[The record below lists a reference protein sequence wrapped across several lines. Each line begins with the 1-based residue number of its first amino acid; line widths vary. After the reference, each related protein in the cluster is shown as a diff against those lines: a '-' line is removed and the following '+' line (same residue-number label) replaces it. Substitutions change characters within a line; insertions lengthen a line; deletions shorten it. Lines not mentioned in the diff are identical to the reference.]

1 MIRVREIMEDF
12 LLDQI
17 YFLIP
22 ILLIIYLMLFATNKI
37 KNRYKKENATH
48 IYQQNLSIIKEY
60 IYETAKKDECLSGVD
75 KTEIAIAVNTEL
87 TSQGYST
94 GIPIPTANN
103 LPKGRDH
110 QIIQEQLLTKSI
122 IKNSLNRCRKNF
134 SDLSEEIKRQDIIN
148 LSAASAFAELA
159 LKEEVGETKTNEP
172 KSEWLKV
179 IMKHS
184 DKKDSLGLIICL
196 FEKMGETEY
205 ERFFLEDDKTRRFY
219 QGIFASLLK
228 QDVSYNDCVRKFN
241 EYIELVA
248 NYRSISNA
256 TADDFLPR
264 NLWSRERIDPRKLMD
279 ELNRLRPRTSHASD
293 KAMHSVRNRIKLRN
307 KNNC

>member
-1 MIRVREIMEDF
+1 MGNF
-12 LLDQI
+12 LLQQI
-17 YFLIP
+17 YFLVP
-22 ILLIIYLMLFATNKI
+22 ILLVIYLMLFVTNKT

-48 IYQQNLSIIKEY
+48 IYQQNLSMIKEY
-60 IYETAKKDECLSGVD
+60 IYETTKTDEFLSGVD
-75 KTEIAIAVNTEL
+75 ETEIAIAVNTEL

-94 GIPIPTANN
+94 GIPIPAANN
-103 LPKGRDH
+103 LPKGHDH
-110 QIIQEQLLTKSI
+110 RIIQEQLLTKSI

-159 LKEEVGETKTNEP
+159 LKEEVGETKTSEP
-172 KSEWLKV
+172 KSEWLAV

-196 FEKMGETEY
+196 FEKMRETEY
-205 ERFFLEDDKTRRFY
+205 ERFYLEDGKTRRFY
-219 QGIFASLLK
+219 QGIFASLLE
-228 QDVSYNDCVRKFN
+228 QDLSYNDCVSKFYD
-241 EYIELVA
+241 YIELVA

-264 NLWSRERIDPRKLMD
+264 DLWPSERIDPRKLMD

-293 KAMHSVRNRIKLRN
+293 EAMHSVRTHNKLPN
-307 KNNC
+307 KNICQ

>member
-1 MIRVREIMEDF
+1 MGNF
-12 LLDQI
+12 LLEQI
-17 YFLIP
+17 YFLVP
-22 ILLIIYLMLFATNKI
+22 ILLVIYLMLFVTNKT

-48 IYQQNLSIIKEY
+48 IYQQNLSMIKEY
-60 IYETAKKDECLSGVD
+60 IYETTKTDEFLSGVD

-87 TSQGYST
+87 TSQGYNT
-94 GIPIPTANN
+94 GIPIPTENN

-110 QIIQEQLLTKSI
+110 RIIQEQLLTKSI

-159 LKEEVGETKTNEP
+159 LKEEVGETKTSEP
-172 KSEWLKV
+172 KSEWLAV

-196 FEKMGETEY
+196 FEKMRETEY
-205 ERFFLEDDKTRRFY
+205 ERFYLEDGKTRRFY
-219 QGIFASLLK
+219 QGIFASLLE
-228 QDVSYNDCVRKFN
+228 QDVSYNDCVSKFYD
-241 EYIELVA
+241 YIELVA

-264 NLWSRERIDPRKLMD
+264 DLWPSERIDPRKLMD

-293 KAMHSVRNRIKLRN
+293 EAMHSVRTHNKLPN
-307 KNNC
+307 KNICQ

>member
-1 MIRVREIMEDF
+1 MGNF
-12 LLDQI
+12 LLEQI
-17 YFLIP
+17 YFLVP
-22 ILLIIYLMLFATNKI
+22 ILLVIYLMLFVTNKT

-60 IYETAKKDECLSGVD
+60 IYETTKTDEFLSGVD

-110 QIIQEQLLTKSI
+110 RIIQEQLLTKSI

-159 LKEEVGETKTNEP
+159 LKEEVGETKTSEP
-172 KSEWLKV
+172 KSEWLAV

-196 FEKMGETEY
+196 FEKMRETEY
-205 ERFFLEDDKTRRFY
+205 ERFYLEDGKTRRFY
-219 QGIFASLLK
+219 QGIFASLLE
-228 QDVSYNDCVRKFN
+228 QDVSYNDCVSKFD

-264 NLWSRERIDPRKLMD
+264 DLWPSERIDPRKLMD

-293 KAMHSVRNRIKLRN
+293 EAMHSVRTHNKLPN
-307 KNNC
+307 KNICQ

>member
-1 MIRVREIMEDF
+1 MGNF
-12 LLDQI
+12 LLEQI

-22 ILLIIYLMLFATNKI
+22 LLLVIYLMLFVTNKT

-60 IYETAKKDECLSGVD
+60 IYETTKTDEFLSGVD

-110 QIIQEQLLTKSI
+110 RIIQEQLLTKSI

-159 LKEEVGETKTNEP
+159 LKEEVGETKTSEP
-172 KSEWLKV
+172 KSEWLAV

-196 FEKMGETEY
+196 FEKMRETEY
-205 ERFFLEDDKTRRFY
+205 ERFYLEDGKTRRFY
-219 QGIFASLLK
+219 QGIFASLLE
-228 QDVSYNDCVRKFN
+228 QDVSYNDCVSKFD

-264 NLWSRERIDPRKLMD
+264 DLWPSERIDPRKLMD

-293 KAMHSVRNRIKLRN
+293 EAMHSVRIHNKLPN
-307 KNNC
+307 KNICQ

>member
-1 MIRVREIMEDF
+1 MGNF
-12 LLDQI
+12 LLEQI

-22 ILLIIYLMLFATNKI
+22 LLLVIYLMLFVTNKT

-48 IYQQNLSIIKEY
+48 IYQQNLSMIKEY
-60 IYETAKKDECLSGVD
+60 IYETTKTDEFLSGVD

-87 TSQGYST
+87 TSQGYNT

-110 QIIQEQLLTKSI
+110 RIIQEQLLTKSI

-159 LKEEVGETKTNEP
+159 LKEKVGETKTSEP
-172 KSEWLKV
+172 KSEWLAV

-196 FEKMGETEY
+196 FEKMRETEY
-205 ERFFLEDDKTRRFY
+205 ERFYLEDGKTRRFY
-219 QGIFASLLK
+219 QGIFASLLE
-228 QDVSYNDCVRKFN
+228 QDLSYNDCVSKFYD
-241 EYIELVA
+241 YIELVA

-264 NLWSRERIDPRKLMD
+264 DLWPSERIDPRKLMD

-293 KAMHSVRNRIKLRN
+293 EAMHSVRTHNKLPN
-307 KNNC
+307 KNICQ

>member
-1 MIRVREIMEDF
+1 MIRVREIMEEF
-12 LLDQI
+12 LLEQI
-17 YFLIP
+17 YFLVP
-22 ILLIIYLMLFATNKI
+22 ILLIIYLMLIATNRI
-37 KNRYKKENATH
+37 KNQYKKENATH

-60 IYETAKKDECLSGVD
+60 ISETAKKDEFLSGVD

-159 LKEEVGETKTNEP
+159 LKEEVGETKTSKP

-196 FEKMGETEY
+196 FEKMKGTEY
-205 ERFFLEDDKTRRFY
+205 ERFYLEDDKIRRFN
-219 QGIFASLLK
+219 QRIFVSLLK
-228 QDVSYNDCVRKFN
+228 QNVSYNDCVCKFD
-241 EYIELVA
+241 EYIKLVA
-248 NYRSISNA
+248 KYRSISNA

-264 NLWSRERIDPRKLMD
+264 DLWPRERIDPRKLMD
-279 ELNRLRPRTSHASD
+279 ELNRLRPRTCYASD
-293 KAMHSVRNRIKLRN
+293 KAMHSVRT
-307 KNNC
+307 

>member
-1 MIRVREIMEDF
+1 MGNF
-12 LLDQI
+12 LLQQI
-17 YFLIP
+17 YFLVP
-22 ILLIIYLMLFATNKI
+22 ILLVIYLMLFVTNKT

-48 IYQQNLSIIKEY
+48 IYQQNLSMIKEY
-60 IYETAKKDECLSGVD
+60 IYETTKTDEFLSGVD

-110 QIIQEQLLTKSI
+110 RIIQEQLLTKSI

-159 LKEEVGETKTNEP
+159 LKEEVGETKTSEP
-172 KSEWLKV
+172 KSEWLAV

-196 FEKMGETEY
+196 FEKMRETEY
-205 ERFFLEDDKTRRFY
+205 ERFYLEDGKTRRFY
-219 QGIFASLLK
+219 QGIFASLLE
-228 QDVSYNDCVRKFN
+228 QDVSYNDCVSKFYD
-241 EYIELVA
+241 YIELVA

-264 NLWSRERIDPRKLMD
+264 DLWPSERIDPRKLMD

-293 KAMHSVRNRIKLRN
+293 EAMHSVRTHNKLPN
-307 KNNC
+307 KNICQ

>member
-1 MIRVREIMEDF
+1 MGNF
-12 LLDQI
+12 LLEQI

-22 ILLIIYLMLFATNKI
+22 LLLVIYLMLFVTNKT

-48 IYQQNLSIIKEY
+48 IYQQNLSMIKEY
-60 IYETAKKDECLSGVD
+60 IYETAKTDEFLSGVD

-110 QIIQEQLLTKSI
+110 RIIQEQLLTKSI

-159 LKEEVGETKTNEP
+159 LKEEVGETKTSEP
-172 KSEWLKV
+172 KSEWLAV

-196 FEKMGETEY
+196 FEKMRETEY
-205 ERFFLEDDKTRRFY
+205 ERFYLEDGKTRRFY
-219 QGIFASLLK
+219 QGIFASLLE
-228 QDVSYNDCVRKFN
+228 QDVSYNDCVSKFD

-264 NLWSRERIDPRKLMD
+264 DLWPSERIDPRKLMD

-293 KAMHSVRNRIKLRN
+293 EAMHSVRTHNKLRN
-307 KNNC
+307 KNNCQ

>member
-1 MIRVREIMEDF
+1 MGNF
-12 LLDQI
+12 LLEQI

-22 ILLIIYLMLFATNKI
+22 LLLVIYLMLFVTNKT

-60 IYETAKKDECLSGVD
+60 IYETTKTDEFLSGVD

-110 QIIQEQLLTKSI
+110 RIIQEQLLTKSI

-159 LKEEVGETKTNEP
+159 LKEEVGETKTSEP
-172 KSEWLKV
+172 KSEWLAV

-196 FEKMGETEY
+196 FEKMRETEY
-205 ERFFLEDDKTRRFY
+205 ERFYLEDGKTRRFY
-219 QGIFASLLK
+219 QGIFASLLE
-228 QDVSYNDCVRKFN
+228 QDVSYNDCVSKFD

-264 NLWSRERIDPRKLMD
+264 DLWPSERIDPRKLMD

-293 KAMHSVRNRIKLRN
+293 EAMHSVRTHNKLPN
-307 KNNC
+307 KNICQ

>member
-1 MIRVREIMEDF
+1 MGNF
-12 LLDQI
+12 LLEQI
-17 YFLIP
+17 YFLVP
-22 ILLIIYLMLFATNKI
+22 ILLVIYLMLFVTNKT

-48 IYQQNLSIIKEY
+48 IYQQNLSMIKEY
-60 IYETAKKDECLSGVD
+60 IYETTKTDEFLSGVD

-110 QIIQEQLLTKSI
+110 RIIQEQLLTKSI

-159 LKEEVGETKTNEP
+159 LKEEVGETKTSEP
-172 KSEWLKV
+172 KSEWLAV

-196 FEKMGETEY
+196 FEKMRETEY
-205 ERFFLEDDKTRRFY
+205 ERFYLEDGKTRRFY
-219 QGIFASLLK
+219 QGIFASLLE
-228 QDVSYNDCVRKFN
+228 QDVSYNDCVSKFD

-264 NLWSRERIDPRKLMD
+264 DLWPSERIDPRKLMD

-293 KAMHSVRNRIKLRN
+293 EAMHSVRTHNKLPN
-307 KNNC
+307 KNICQ

>member
-1 MIRVREIMEDF
+1 MGNF
-12 LLDQI
+12 LLEQI
-17 YFLIP
+17 YFLVP
-22 ILLIIYLMLFATNKI
+22 ILLVIYLMLFAINKT

-60 IYETAKKDECLSGVD
+60 IYETTKTDEFLSGVD

-110 QIIQEQLLTKSI
+110 RIIQEQLLTKSI

-134 SDLSEEIKRQDIIN
+134 SDLSEQIKRQDIIN

-159 LKEEVGETKTNEP
+159 LKEEVGETKTSEP
-172 KSEWLKV
+172 KSEWLAV

-196 FEKMGETEY
+196 FEKMRETEY
-205 ERFFLEDDKTRRFY
+205 ERFYLEDGKTRRFY
-219 QGIFASLLK
+219 QGIFASLLE
-228 QDVSYNDCVRKFN
+228 QDASYNDCVSKFD

-256 TADDFLPR
+256 TANDFLPR
-264 NLWSRERIDPRKLMD
+264 DLWPSERIDPRKLMD

-293 KAMHSVRNRIKLRN
+293 EAMHSVRTHNKLPN
-307 KNNC
+307 KNICQ

>member
-1 MIRVREIMEDF
+1 MGNF
-12 LLDQI
+12 LLEQI

-22 ILLIIYLMLFATNKI
+22 LLLVIYLMLFVTNKT

-48 IYQQNLSIIKEY
+48 IYQQNLSMIKEY
-60 IYETAKKDECLSGVD
+60 IYETTKTDEFLSGVD

-110 QIIQEQLLTKSI
+110 RIIQEQLLTKSI

-159 LKEEVGETKTNEP
+159 LKEEVGETKTSEP

-196 FEKMGETEY
+196 FEKMRETEY
-205 ERFFLEDDKTRRFY
+205 ERFYLEDGKTRRFY
-219 QGIFASLLK
+219 QGIFASLLE
-228 QDVSYNDCVRKFN
+228 QDVSYNDCVSKFD

-264 NLWSRERIDPRKLMD
+264 DLWPSERIDPRKLMD

-293 KAMHSVRNRIKLRN
+293 EAMHSVRTHNKLPN
-307 KNNC
+307 KNICQ

>member
-1 MIRVREIMEDF
+1 M
-12 LLDQI
+12 
-17 YFLIP
+17 
-22 ILLIIYLMLFATNKI
+22 
-37 KNRYKKENATH
+37 YKR
-48 IYQQNLSIIKEY
+48 QEY
-60 IYETAKKDECLSGVD
+60 IYETAKTDEFLSGVD

-94 GIPIPTANN
+94 GIPVPTANN
-103 LPKGRDH
+103 LPESRDH
-110 QIIQEQLLTKSI
+110 QIIQEQLLTTSI

-159 LKEEVGETKTNEP
+159 LKEEVGETKTSEP

-205 ERFFLEDDKTRRFY
+205 ERFYLEDYKTRRFY
-219 QGIFASLLK
+219 QGIFESLLK
-228 QDVSYNDCVRKFN
+228 QDVSYNDCVRKFD

-264 NLWSRERIDPRKLMD
+264 DLWPRERIDPRKLMD

-293 KAMHSVRNRIKLRN
+293 EAIQLVGKQNKLRN
-307 KNNC
+307 KNNCQ

>member
-1 MIRVREIMEDF
+1 MGNF
-12 LLDQI
+12 LLEQI

-22 ILLIIYLMLFATNKI
+22 LLLVIYLMLFVTNKT

-48 IYQQNLSIIKEY
+48 IYQQNLSMIKEY
-60 IYETAKKDECLSGVD
+60 IYETTKTDEFLSGVD

-110 QIIQEQLLTKSI
+110 RIIQEQLLTKSI

-159 LKEEVGETKTNEP
+159 LKEEVGETKTSEP
-172 KSEWLKV
+172 KSEWLAV

-196 FEKMGETEY
+196 FEKMRETEY
-205 ERFFLEDDKTRRFY
+205 ERFYLEDGKTRRFY
-219 QGIFASLLK
+219 QGIFASLLE
-228 QDVSYNDCVRKFN
+228 QDVSYNDCVSKFYD
-241 EYIELVA
+241 YIELVA

-256 TADDFLPR
+256 TADDFLPSD
-264 NLWSRERIDPRKLMD
+264 LWPSERIDPRKLMD
-279 ELNRLRPRTSHASD
+279 ELNRLRPRTSHASAE
-293 KAMHSVRNRIKLRN
+293 AMHSVRTHNKLPN
-307 KNNC
+307 KNICQ

>member
-1 MIRVREIMEDF
+1 MGNF
-12 LLDQI
+12 LLEQI
-17 YFLIP
+17 YFLVP
-22 ILLIIYLMLFATNKI
+22 ILLVIYLMLFVTNKT

-48 IYQQNLSIIKEY
+48 IYQQNLSMIKEY
-60 IYETAKKDECLSGVD
+60 IYETTKTDEFLSGVD

-110 QIIQEQLLTKSI
+110 RIIQEQLLTKSI

-159 LKEEVGETKTNEP
+159 LKEEVGETKTSEP
-172 KSEWLKV
+172 KSEWLAV

-196 FEKMGETEY
+196 FEKMRETEY
-205 ERFFLEDDKTRRFY
+205 ERFYLEDGKTRRFY
-219 QGIFASLLK
+219 QGIFASLLE
-228 QDVSYNDCVRKFN
+228 QDVSYNDCVSKFYD
-241 EYIELVA
+241 YIELVA

-256 TADDFLPR
+256 TADDFLPSD
-264 NLWSRERIDPRKLMD
+264 LWPSERIDPRKLMD

-293 KAMHSVRNRIKLRN
+293 EAMHSVRTHNKLPN
-307 KNNC
+307 KNICQ

>member
-1 MIRVREIMEDF
+1 MGNF
-12 LLDQI
+12 LLEQI

-22 ILLIIYLMLFATNKI
+22 LLLVIYLMLFVTNKT

-48 IYQQNLSIIKEY
+48 IYQQNLSMIKEY
-60 IYETAKKDECLSGVD
+60 IYETTKTDEFLSGVD

-110 QIIQEQLLTKSI
+110 RIIQEQLLTKSI

-196 FEKMGETEY
+196 FEKMRETEY
-205 ERFFLEDDKTRRFY
+205 ERFYLEDGKTRRFY
-219 QGIFASLLK
+219 QGIFASLLE
-228 QDVSYNDCVRKFN
+228 QDVSYNDCVSKFD

-264 NLWSRERIDPRKLMD
+264 DLWPSERIDPRKLMD

-293 KAMHSVRNRIKLRN
+293 EAMHSVRTHNKLPN
-307 KNNC
+307 KNICQ